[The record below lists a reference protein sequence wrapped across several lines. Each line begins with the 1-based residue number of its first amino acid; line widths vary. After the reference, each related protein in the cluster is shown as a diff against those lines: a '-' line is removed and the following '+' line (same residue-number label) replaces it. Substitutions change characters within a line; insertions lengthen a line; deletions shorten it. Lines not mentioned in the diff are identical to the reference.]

1 MIELH
6 AAPHFIPHPPAADA
20 PRPEAEFDTECFPN
34 YWLLKLQADGG
45 PVYTFRLLAGQRFSP
60 ADVERIDRL
69 FDAYCVVS
77 FNGIGY
83 DNWMIGCA
91 RAGYTPEQLK
101 AVNDKIIVESIK
113 PWELGLPRWE
123 PRDHIDVREV
133 APGGGGQK
141 LYAARLHRKRII
153 ELPYSPD
160 AFLTPEQMLVVDSYC
175 ENDLG
180 DLRALKES
188 LRPLIEQR
196 VALTKRYGI
205 DLRSK
210 SDAQVAEAVLKK
222 RCEDAA
228 GTRLYKRQPDP
239 FLAFQYKVPAFI
251 SYATPQLQN
260 ALALVRR
267 AVFRLSEKFVV
278 LEPPE
283 LNDLVVQIGEASY
296 QMGIGG
302 LHSQEK
308 RTVHR
313 SDEHVVLR
321 DNDVASYYPT
331 LILNSG
337 EWPAALGETFL
348 REYAAIKD
356 ERLAAKAL
364 QAKLKKAGDTTSQA
378 AREAKAGNEGGKI
391 MINGTFGKTNNAHS
405 ILNAPAMFVQTVI
418 TGQLSLLM
426 LIEWHHL
433 YGIPTV
439 SANTDGFVI
448 KCPRNLVHVSEALI
462 AEWQRR
468 TGLEM
473 ETVEYKLLASRDVN
487 TYVAVKSDGE
497 VKRKGEMA
505 TAFDRQGQPDLNT
518 KKNPDCEICAEAAA
532 TYLADGTPVEITIAG
547 CKDIRKFIT
556 MQNVAAGGMGGTKL
570 WGEGP
575 MKDELV
581 RNMVPRLEA
590 HGWVKQG
597 RQWAKDGLLCDAR
610 SAYATTFAPQR
621 PEQLGK
627 VVRWYYSTQAPG
639 PIVYTSNGNT
649 VGGSY
654 GGRPCQ
660 ELPDTF
666 PDDIDFAWYISK
678 AKALLSNLGV
688 ESP

>member
-1 MIELH
+1 M
-6 AAPHFIPHPPAADA
+6 PVVIPPPPPADA

-34 YWLLKLQADGG
+34 YWLLKLQAEGG
-45 PVYTFRLLAGQRFSP
+45 PVHTIRLYAGQRMS
-60 ADVERIDRL
+60 AEDVRRLDLL
-69 FDAYCVVS
+69 FDAYCAVS
-77 FNGIGY
+77 FNGFGY
-83 DNWMIGCA
+83 DCWMIGCA

-101 AVNDKIIVESIK
+101 AVNDQIIVEKIK

-123 PRDHIDVREV
+123 PSDHIDIREV
-133 APGGGGQK
+133 VPGGGGQK
-141 LYAARLHRKRII
+141 LCAARLHRKRII
-153 ELPYSPD
+153 ELPFSPD
-160 AFLTPEQMLVVDSYC
+160 AALTPEQIPVVDAYC
-175 ENDLG
+175 ENDLS
-180 DLRALKES
+180 DLRALKEA
-188 LRPLIEQR
+188 LRPQIEQR
-196 VALTKRYGI
+196 VALSKRYGI

-210 SDAQVAEAVLKK
+210 SDAQVAEAVLRK

-228 GTRLYKRQPDP
+228 GSRLYKRPADP
-239 FLAFQYKVPAFI
+239 FLAFHYRIPPFI
-251 SYATPQLQN
+251 SYATPQLQH
-260 ALALVRR
+260 ALEQVRR
-267 AVFRLSEKFVV
+267 SVFRLSEKMVV
-278 LEPPE
+278 LQPAE
-283 LNDLVVQIGEASY
+283 LKGLVVQIGEATY

-313 SDEHVVLR
+313 SDDTVVLR

-337 EWPAALGETFL
+337 EWPAALGQQFL
-348 REYAAIKD
+348 VEYTAIKD

-364 QAKLKKAGDTTSQA
+364 QAKLKKAGDTASAA

-391 MINGTFGKTNNAHS
+391 MINGTFGKTNEPNS
-405 ILNAPAMFVQTVI
+405 ILNAPQMFVQTVI

-448 KCPRNLVHVSEALI
+448 KCPRHLVHVSEALI

-487 TYVAVKSDGE
+487 TYVAVKADGE

-505 TAFDRQGQPDLNT
+505 TAFDRNGAPDLQT
-518 KKNPDCEICAEAAA
+518 KKNPDVEICAEAAA
-532 TYLADGTPVEITIAG
+532 EFLASGTPVEYTIAA
-547 CKDIRKFIT
+547 CRDIRKFIT
-556 MQNVAAGGMGGTKL
+556 MQNVAAGGKGGMKL

-575 MKDELV
+575 LKDELV
-581 RNMVPRLEA
+581 RNMIPRLEA

-597 RQWAKDGLLCDAR
+597 RQWAKDGLLTDAR

-621 PEQLGK
+621 PELLGK
-627 VVRWYYSTQAPG
+627 VCRWYYSTQAPG
-639 PIVYTSNGNT
+639 PIVYAGNGNT
-649 VGGSY
+649 VSLSY
-654 GGRPCQ
+654 GAMPCQ
-660 ELPDTF
+660 TLPDAF
-666 PDDIDFAWYISK
+666 PSDIDYAWYIGK
-678 AKALLSNLGV
+678 AKSMLRDLGAI
-688 ESP
+688 PQ